1 MRAKPPSPFLR
12 LARTLR
18 PGGNPLA
25 RGVDRAEA
33 AVAIV
38 IVLLAL
44 VLVPV
49 LLTLGSVTHSG
60 LVEQGRR
67 EAATRHETVAV
78 LTEDAPVTA
87 AGTPGTVA
95 SAKVKVAARWELAD
109 GTTRTGRVDADEGLH
124 SGTEVRV
131 WVDDAGAPAAAPL
144 SAEDAVAMGVLVAVI
159 GWFAVA
165 CVLAVIW
172 LVLHHAFDRHRY
184 RAWDAEWA
192 RLGPGQ
198 LR

>member
-1 MRAKPPSPFLR
+1 M
-12 LARTLR
+12 
-18 PGGNPLA
+18 
-25 RGVDRAEA
+25 
-33 AVAIV
+33 IV

-60 LVEQGRR
+60 LVEQSRR

-87 AGTPGTVA
+87 AGTPGMA
-95 SAKVKVAARWELAD
+95 AGAKAKVAARWELAD
-109 GTTRTGRVDADEGLH
+109 GTTRTGRVDAAEGLH
-124 SGTEVRV
+124 AGAEVRV
-131 WVDDAGAPAAAPL
+131 WVDDTGAPADAPL
-144 SAEDAVAMGVLVAVI
+144 SAEDAVAAGVLVAVI
-159 GWFAVA
+159 GWVAVA

-172 LVLHHAFDRHRY
+172 LALHHAFDRRRY

>member
-1 MRAKPPSPFLR
+1 MHAQPPSPFLR
-12 LARTLR
+12 LARSLR

-33 AVAIV
+33 AVV
-38 IVLLAL
+38 VVVVLLAL

-49 LLTLGSVTHSG
+49 LLTLGSVIHGG

-78 LTEDAPVTA
+78 LTADAPVTV
-87 AGTPGTVA
+87 AGTPGMVV

-109 GTTRTGRVDADEGLH
+109 GTTRTGRVEADEGLH
-124 SGTEVRV
+124 AGAQVRI
-131 WVDDAGAPAAAPL
+131 WVDDTGTPTAAPL
-144 SAEDAVAMGVLVAVI
+144 STQDATAMGVLVAVM
-159 GWFAVA
+159 GWLAA
-165 CVLAVIW
+165 TGVLAVIW
-172 LVLHHAFDRHRY
+172 WLLHRVFDRRRY
-184 RAWDAEWA
+184 RAWDEEWA